1 MIQIQ
6 RMKFYYF
13 FLILIF
19 SVNTSLCQDLNLIDS
34 FKNSVGLE
42 KDSVAV
48 KNLASIKQYLIFKN
62 HSDTTY
68 VDTSLTIKKFY
79 RFNFLRNDNFE
90 KLKFSNL
97 GQTYNS
103 LTSNFQNSSL
113 PVFSFNSKQDI
124 YLKSSDVN
132 YYYVPTPLT
141 ELLFKSVMKQGQF
154 TDVLFSTNTSE
165 NFNFSIGFKGMRSL
179 GNYQNILSGLKQ
191 FVFSSNYKSKNENY
205 SLRTHY
211 VSQNLE
217 NRENGGLTNASI
229 LNFESEDNLF
239 SERSKLSVKFEN
251 ATSYFL
257 NKRYFFDQNIL
268 LFKLKKSNTFS
279 LGHVFEYETM
289 YNSFEQTESSDYYGT
304 ATNSISD
311 KTELKTITN
320 VFYTSLKSN
329 FFGNVMVSYLNYNY
343 NYKTNALSDN
353 YNGFKE
359 NENSLSFSLK
369 KSIFNHNVSAKFSKN
384 LFGSRLGDLLN
395 FTLDSEYTSNI
406 NYSLGLN
413 ILTKHPGFNFELF
426 DSAYNDVGWQKELNL
441 LEIKNLFFKLN
452 SNSFGSL
459 NLDYRLIDNLTYF
472 ELLNNNSIN
481 NEGDT
486 NLIPNVSQYLNSIK
500 YLKFKWQKEFKFG
513 KFALDNS
520 FIYQSVNQD
529 KKVLNLP
536 DLITRNTFYYS
547 NNVFNKAM
555 FLQAGISFKY
565 FSKFH
570 ANEYNPLVSSFHIQS
585 EKQIGGF
592 PMIDVFVNAK
602 IQQTRLYLK
611 AEHINST
618 TTGNNFYSS
627 PSYPYRDFIIR
638 FGLVWNFFN

>member
-1 MIQIQ
+1 M
-6 RMKFYYF
+6 
-13 FLILIF
+13 
-19 SVNTSLCQDLNLIDS
+19 
-34 FKNSVGLE
+34 
-42 KDSVAV
+42 
-48 KNLASIKQYLIFKN
+48 IFKN

-79 RFNFLRNDNFE
+79 KFNFLRNDNLE

-113 PVFSFNSKQDI
+113 PAFSFTSKQDI
-124 YLKSSDVN
+124 YLKSSNVN

-191 FVFSSNYKSKNENY
+191 FVFSSNYKSKNEKY

-251 ATSYFL
+251 ATNYFL

-268 LFKLKKSNTFS
+268 LFKLKNSNTFS

-289 YNSFEQTESSDYYGT
+289 YNSFEQAEPTDYYGSSSS
-304 ATNSISD
+304 SISD
-311 KTELKTITN
+311 KTELKTFSNTLYTN
-320 VFYTSLKSN
+320 LKSK
-329 FFGNVMVSYLNYNY
+329 FFGNIMVSYLNYNY
-343 NYKTNALSDN
+343 DYKTNVLSSN
-353 YNGFKE
+353 YKGFKE
-359 NENSLSFSLK
+359 NENLLSFSLK
-369 KSIFNHNVSAKFSKN
+369 KSIFNHKISGKFSKN
-384 LFGSRLGDLLN
+384 LFGTRIGDLIN
-395 FTLDSEYTSNI
+395 FKLDSN
-406 NYSLGLN
+406 NYSNFNYSIGLDIIN
-413 ILTKHPGFNFELF
+413 KHPGFNFELF
-426 DSAYNDVGWQKELNL
+426 DSAYNDVGWDIELNL
-441 LEIKNLFFKLN
+441 LKIKNLFLKLN
-452 SNSFGSL
+452 SNSYGSL
-459 NLDYRLIDNLTYF
+459 SLDYRLIDNLTYF
-472 ELLNNNSIN
+472 ELLNNDTIN

-486 NLIPNVSQYLNSIK
+486 NLIPNVNQYSNTLK
-500 YLKFKWQKEFKFG
+500 YLKFKWQKEFRFG

-520 FIYQSVNQD
+520 IVYQSVNQD

-536 DLITRNTFYYS
+536 DFITRNTFYYS
-547 NNVFNKAM
+547 NNVFKKAL
-555 FLQAGISFKY
+555 FLQTGISFKY
-565 FSKFH
+565 FSKFY
-570 ANEYNPLVSSFHIQS
+570 ANEYNPLISSFHIQS

-592 PMIDVFVNAK
+592 PMIDIFFNAK
-602 IQQTRLYLK
+602 IQQTRLYFK
-611 AEHINST
+611 AEHINSS

-627 PSYPYRDFIIR
+627 PSYPYRDFLIR

>member
-1 MIQIQ
+1 
-6 RMKFYYF
+6 MKLYYF
-13 FLILIF
+13 FFILLF
-19 SVNTSLCQDLNLIDS
+19 SVNTSLCQESNLIGS
-34 FKNSVGLE
+34 FRNTVGLE
-42 KDSVAV
+42 KDSIAK

-79 RFNFLRNDNFE
+79 KFNFLRNDNLE

-113 PVFSFNSKQDI
+113 PAFSFTSKQDI
-124 YLKSSDVN
+124 YLKSNKVN

-191 FVFSSNYKSKNENY
+191 FVFSSNYNSKNEKY

-251 ATSYFL
+251 ATNYFL

-268 LFKLKKSNTFS
+268 LFKLKNSNTFS

-289 YNSFEQTESSDYYGT
+289 YNSFEQAEPTDYYGSSSI
-304 ATNSISD
+304 SISD
-311 KTELKTITN
+311 KTELKTISNTLYTN
-320 VFYTSLKSN
+320 LKSK
-329 FFGNVMVSYLNYNY
+329 FFGNITVSYLNYNY
-343 NYKTNALSDN
+343 NYKTNALSTN
-353 YNGFKE
+353 YKGFKE
-359 NENSLSFSLK
+359 NENLLSFSLK
-369 KSIFNHNVSAKFSKN
+369 KSIFNHKISGKFSKN
-384 LFGSRLGDLLN
+384 LFGTRIGDLIN
-395 FTLDSEYTSNI
+395 FKLDSN
-406 NYSLGLN
+406 NYSNFNYSIGLD
-413 ILTKHPGFNFELF
+413 IISKHPGFNFELF
-426 DSAYNDVGWQKELNL
+426 DSAYNDVGWDKELNL
-441 LEIKNLFFKLN
+441 LKIKNLFLKLN
-452 SNSFGSL
+452 SNSFGLLS
-459 NLDYRLIDNLTYF
+459 LDYRLIDNLTYF
-472 ELLNNNSIN
+472 ELLNNDTIN

-486 NLIPNVSQYLNSIK
+486 NLIPHVNQYLNTLK
-500 YLKFKWQKEFKFG
+500 YLKFKWQKEIRFG

-520 FIYQSVNQD
+520 IVYQSVNQD

-536 DLITRNTFYYS
+536 DFITRNTFYYS
-547 NNVFNKAM
+547 NNVFKKAM
-555 FLQAGISFKY
+555 YLQTGISFKY
-565 FSKFH
+565 FSKFY
-570 ANEYNPLVSSFHIQS
+570 ANEYNPLISSFHIQS

-592 PMIDVFVNAK
+592 PMIDIFVNAK
-602 IQQTRLYLK
+602 IQQTRLYFK
-611 AEHINST
+611 AEHINSS

-627 PSYPYRDFIIR
+627 PSYPYRDFLIR

>member
-1 MIQIQ
+1 MSQIQ
-6 RMKFYYF
+6 SMKLHYF
-13 FLILIF
+13 FFILLF
-19 SVNTSLCQDLNLIDS
+19 SVNTSLCQESNLIDS
-34 FKNSVGLE
+34 FRNTVGLE
-42 KDSVAV
+42 KDSIA
-48 KNLASIKQYLIFKN
+48 KNNLASIKQYLIFKN

-79 RFNFLRNDNFE
+79 KFNFLRNDNLE

-113 PVFSFNSKQDI
+113 PAFSFTSKQDI
-124 YLKSSDVN
+124 YLKSSKVN

-154 TDVLFSTNTSE
+154 TDVLFSTNTSK

-191 FVFSSNYKSKNENY
+191 FVFSSNYNSKNEKY

-251 ATSYFL
+251 ATNYFL

-268 LFKLKKSNTFS
+268 LFKLKNSNTFS

-289 YNSFEQTESSDYYGT
+289 YNSFEQAEPTDYYGSSSI
-304 ATNSISD
+304 SISD
-311 KTELKTITN
+311 KTELKTISNTLYTN
-320 VFYTSLKSN
+320 LKSK
-329 FFGNVMVSYLNYNY
+329 FFGNITVSYLNYNY
-343 NYKTNALSDN
+343 NYKTNALSTN
-353 YNGFKE
+353 YKGFKE
-359 NENSLSFSLK
+359 NENLLSFSLK
-369 KSIFNHNVSAKFSKN
+369 KSIFNHKISGKFSKN
-384 LFGSRLGDLLN
+384 LFGTRIGDIIN
-395 FTLDSEYTSNI
+395 FKLDSN
-406 NYSLGLN
+406 NYSNFNYSIGLD
-413 ILTKHPGFNFELF
+413 IISKHPGFNFELF
-426 DSAYNDVGWQKELNL
+426 DSAYNDIGWDKELNL
-441 LEIKNLFFKLN
+441 LKIKNLFLKLN
-452 SNSFGSL
+452 SNSFGLLS
-459 NLDYRLIDNLTYF
+459 LDYRLIDNLTYF
-472 ELLNNNSIN
+472 ELLNNDTIN

-486 NLIPNVSQYLNSIK
+486 NLIPHVNQYLNTLK
-500 YLKFKWQKEFKFG
+500 YLKFKWQKEIRFG

-520 FIYQSVNQD
+520 IVYQSVNQD

-536 DLITRNTFYYS
+536 DFITRNTFYYS
-547 NNVFNKAM
+547 NNVFKKAM
-555 FLQAGISFKY
+555 YLQTGISFKY
-565 FSKFH
+565 FSKFY

-592 PMIDVFVNAK
+592 PMIDIFVNAK
-602 IQQTRLYLK
+602 IQQTRLYFK
-611 AEHINST
+611 AEHINSS

-627 PSYPYRDFIIR
+627 PSYPYRDFLIR